1 MQLQYFPA
9 DINKLN
15 KTCFVLLPT
24 KVKQPQTKQLQK
36 SFPRKN
42 NETKQFTQN
51 DFKDKHRN
59 GKTEKQKKKKTKN
72 LSYRKQKTAIALAEL
87 PRLEE
92 E

>member
-36 SFPRKN
+36 SFPRKTTKRN
-42 NETKQFTQN
+42 NS
-51 DFKDKHRN
+51 H
-59 GKTEKQKKKKTKN
+59 KTTLKTNTEMEKQKNKKKN
-72 LSYRKQKTAIALAEL
+72 LKIFPIVSRKLQLQSCL
-87 PRLEE
+87 V
-92 E
+92 

>member
-36 SFPRKN
+36 SFPRKTTKRN
-42 NETKQFTQN
+42 NS
-51 DFKDKHRN
+51 H
-59 GKTEKQKKKKTKN
+59 KTTLKTNTEMEKQKNRKKTKN